1 MRLLPQ
7 NTSNKVR
14 PATIGISS
22 SFCQFMTTLT
32 RERSEEANANPI
44 FGASGLLAGIET
56 GEKAVRKT
64 CFVEASFNIP
74 GAFTITLKSLI
85 FITVALKWAFH
96 WHIDVIS
103 LSLRQF
109 RNNAPKPA
117 NHVRSNF
124 FV

>member
-44 FGASGLLAGIET
+44 FEASELLAGIET
-56 GEKAVRKT
+56 WRKSSKKNMLCGGILQHTESLYNKHSKA
-64 CFVEASFNIP
+64 
-74 GAFTITLKSLI
+74 
-85 FITVALKWAFH
+85 
-96 WHIDVIS
+96 
-103 LSLRQF
+103 
-109 RNNAPKPA
+109 
-117 NHVRSNF
+117 
-124 FV
+124 